1 LPGVSEQRPVAF
13 PIATAPKSKTPV
25 FVYSPVS
32 GEWAIAVRH
41 GAKWLDA
48 ATGQEVI
55 RPTHWMPL
63 PD

>member
-1 LPGVSEQRPVAF
+1 
-13 PIATAPKSKTPV
+13 
-25 FVYSPVS
+25 VYSPVS